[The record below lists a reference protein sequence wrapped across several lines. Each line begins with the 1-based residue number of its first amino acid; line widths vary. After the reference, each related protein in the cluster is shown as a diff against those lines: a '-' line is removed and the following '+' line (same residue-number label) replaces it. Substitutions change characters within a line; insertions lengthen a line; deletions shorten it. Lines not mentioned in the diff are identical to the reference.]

1 MNIYVTLQERE
12 DELVSVPKVDYEFGL
27 LLENPSSELIERFNL
42 KPKDPSDIQ
51 GVIVVSVESDSPAS
65 KAGLEEG
72 DIISR
77 VGRKK
82 VYNTKDFTIEMKKY
96 DDESKVLFL
105 VKRGSSSRFITI
117 SR

>member
-1 MNIYVTLQERE
+1 M
-12 DELVSVPKVDYEFGL
+12 
-27 LLENPSSELIERFNL
+27 
-42 KPKDPSDIQ
+42 
-51 GVIVVSVESDSPAS
+51 VSVEENSPAD

-82 VYNTKDFTIEMKKY
+82 IFNTKDFTNEIKKY

-105 VKRGSSSRFITI
+105 VKRGSSSRFLTI